1 MCVYRY
7 MPSFDHGTYVGF
19 LLEKL
24 VHENLS
30 SSEASTVGSSS
41 PWKRWD
47 AARPRKWRN
56 PPTASWRGNMATD
69 WWVGSS
75 ATCGICVYIYN

>member
-1 MCVYRY
+1 

-19 LLEKL
+19 LLENL

-56 PPTASWRGNMATD
+56 PPTASWRGNSHMWD
-69 WWVGSS
+69 MCVFIYIIRYFVG
-75 ATCGICVYIYN
+75 AYA